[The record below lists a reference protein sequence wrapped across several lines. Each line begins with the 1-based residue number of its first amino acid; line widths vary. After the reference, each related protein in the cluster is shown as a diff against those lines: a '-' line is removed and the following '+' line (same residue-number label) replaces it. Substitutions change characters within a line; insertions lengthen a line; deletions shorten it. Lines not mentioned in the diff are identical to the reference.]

1 MPDQI
6 DPETGEITQEPAV
19 ESTTYFNSLDQFV
32 RDFVC
37 PVFRRNVGEPGRAE
51 HRWSAQWWK
60 SSEAIIRLE
69 AIWRTFE
76 QARQDPTGM
85 SAWLRDHADYHL
97 NVLMSPNGPFAN
109 SHESS
114 TMDKSLPYERP
125 PEGLF

>member
-51 HRWSAQWWK
+51 HRWLA
-60 SSEAIIRLE
+60 
-69 AIWRTFE
+69 
-76 QARQDPTGM
+76 
-85 SAWLRDHADYHL
+85 
-97 NVLMSPNGPFAN
+97 
-109 SHESS
+109 
-114 TMDKSLPYERP
+114 
-125 PEGLF
+125 

>member
-1 MPDQI
+1 MPDQTDATAGAI
-6 DPETGEITQEPAV
+6 DQEPEEAP
-19 ESTTYFNSLDQFV
+19 TTYFKNLDQFV
-32 RDFVC
+32 REFVC

-69 AIWRTFE
+69 AMWRTFE

-97 NVLMSPNGPFAN
+97 GILMSPNGPFAN
-109 SHESS
+109 SRD
-114 TMDKSLPYERP
+114 TATLDKPLPYQAP
-125 PEGLF
+125 PNGLF